1 MTLTFMPI
9 KKVLIDCSMCTC
21 SETRPA
27 YCDAKSAS
35 DGGSSAASHAGMLK
49 PKKAAAPAETGG
61 TSVCSPEQT
70 MKGTNSLVHFSECA
84 EVDQLMAMV
93 TDFDNDNFGSLDLF
107 EECAHAY
114 DEQPQHGGK
123 SALDCMK
130 ILHNLIL
137 DEDAENAIKPA
148 TNAKGEAL
156 PENLSK
162 AISSLANSLYRN
174 AEAFC
179 ECSAN
184 ANKETPMCSSFVN
197 FKTLL
202 YEAVDA
208 CKSLDAIDCAAWE
221 EFYAPCKKNL
231 LQMYDKVDFDNHDQ
245 CTYVENLCGGAGPFP
260 AFRRLDC
267 GGEIAKPAWDFH
279 TMYERGC
286 LKKSSIPNGNPSVP
300 NSPAVQPVPP
310 VAPKTAPEKKQ
321 YQPSSG
327 SDEKKPYYSS
337 PDPDPA
343 PNATPSKTRTHHFFG
358 YTFILIVLLSGGY
371 IWNKKR
377 RENFD
382 YMRFRQL
389 REARNHAG
397 GFNTGFGASSG
408 GDYAGLSMAES
419 CSFEPPSLPPMPSAN
434 SSMI

>member
-1 MTLTFMPI
+1 M
-9 KKVLIDCSMCTC
+9 CSC
-21 SETRPA
+21 SEIRPA

-35 DGGSSAASHAGMLK
+35 DGGSSAASHAGTVK
-49 PKKAAAPAETGG
+49 PKKAAVPAETGG

-70 MKGTNSLVHFSECA
+70 MKGTNSLVKFSECA
-84 EVDQLMAMV
+84 QVDQLMAMV

-107 EECAHAY
+107 EECAHTY
-114 DEQPQHGGK
+114 DEQPLHGGK

-130 ILHNLIL
+130 ILHNLIV
-137 DEDAENAIKPA
+137 DEDATSVDPTSVKPA
-148 TNAKGEAL
+148 TNAKGETL

-162 AISSLANSLYRN
+162 AISSLANNLYRD

-179 ECSAN
+179 ECSAS
-184 ANKETPMCSSFVN
+184 ANKETPMCSSFIN

-202 YEAVDA
+202 LEAVDA

-231 LQMYDKVDFDNHDQ
+231 LQMYGKVDFDNHDQ
-245 CTYVENLCGGAGPFP
+245 CAYVENLCGGAGPFP

-286 LKKSSIPNGNPSVP
+286 LKTSSNPNGSPSIPNPPQVNPLT
-300 NSPAVQPVPP
+300 PVT
-310 VAPKTAPEKKQ
+310 PKTTPEKKQ
-321 YQPSSG
+321 YQPSG

-337 PDPDPA
+337 PDSEPA
-343 PNATPSKTRTHHFFG
+343 PDTTPSHAEKTRTHHFFG
-358 YTFILIVLLSGGY
+358 YTFILMVLLSVGY

-389 REARNHAG
+389 REARNYAG
-397 GFNTGFGASSG
+397 GLNSGFGARSG
-408 GDYAGLSMAES
+408 GDYAGLSMADS
-419 CSFEPPSLPPMPSAN
+419 CSFEPPSLPPMPSTN
-434 SSMI
+434 TSMI